1 MVLWYDYI
9 IKEKEMDMYHCIK
22 IDEDMFEGVKAEL
35 QFFPMSV
42 LEKRIED
49 QCKRPGYVP
58 VLIKPPYD
66 FEFHNLTVLEYYT
79 LFIEPV
85 VRQCFDGDLEEDAL
99 TKMMDVTKG
108 LLITGVKKGRGNI
121 ALIAVDEDG
130 KYHITTIFQCFGAIQ
145 HSYDAQGIS
154 EILAMAM
161 IADM

>member
-1 MVLWYDYI
+1 
-9 IKEKEMDMYHCIK
+9 MYHCIK
-22 IDEDMFEGVKAEL
+22 IDEGMFEGVNAEL
-35 QFFPMSV
+35 QFFPLSV
-42 LEKRIED
+42 LEKEREE

-58 VLIKPPYD
+58 VLVKSPHSTQ
-66 FEFHNLTVLEYYT
+66 FHYAKVQDYYE

-85 VRQCFDGDLEEDAL
+85 VRLCFNSELEEDAL
-99 TKMMDVTKG
+99 TKMMDVTKS
-108 LLITGVKKGRGNI
+108 LLIIGVKKSQGSVAI
-121 ALIAVDEDG
+121 IAVDEDG

>member
-1 MVLWYDYI
+1 
-9 IKEKEMDMYHCIK
+9 MYHCIK

-42 LEKRIED
+42 LEKEREE

-58 VLIKPPYD
+58 VLIKSPHG
-66 FEFHNLTVLEYYT
+66 FQFHNVTMLEYYE

-85 VRQCFDGDLEEDAL
+85 VRLCFNSELEEDAL

-108 LLITGVKKGRGNI
+108 LLIIGVKKGQGSV

-130 KYHITTIFQCFGAIQ
+130 KYHITSIFQCFGAIQ